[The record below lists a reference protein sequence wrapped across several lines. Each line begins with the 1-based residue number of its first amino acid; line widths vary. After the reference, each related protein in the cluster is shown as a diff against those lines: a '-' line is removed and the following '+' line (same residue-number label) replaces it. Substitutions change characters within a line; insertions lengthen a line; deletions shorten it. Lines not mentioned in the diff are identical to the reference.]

1 MKYGGGVPAKFIKK
15 RFDNNDITV
24 QLEKSEWWNFTEEY
38 LKSRVELL
46 NSPEKFLDE
55 INNNKK

>member
-1 MKYGGGVPAKFIKK
+1 MGGGVPAKFIKK

>member
-1 MKYGGGVPAKFIKK
+1 MKYGGVPAKFIKK
-15 RFDNNDITV
+15 RFDNNDIAV